1 MKDEK
6 CIFKRCLD
14 TLEVNDNELLEL
26 MREYCPRFGV
36 DTPARVSA
44 FISQLWVESRLQVV
58 GESFN
63 FDKHALI
70 RLFKGRISYEDA
82 ELYGRGGSITK
93 GTKQLANEEA
103 IANIIYGGEWGV
115 KNLGNIEEGDGWK
128 FRGRGFIQL
137 TGHSNYQRLDEIVK
151 WGLIDNPDLLLEKG
165 NALISALV
173 FWHVLN
179 RTGQSLNML
188 ADVGDIRRISMV
200 VNGGIHGLNERRM
213 TYEKLIKAVSYK
225 MFMDN

>member
-1 MKDEK
+1 MTKSD
-6 CIFKRCLD
+6 CIYKRCLD
-14 TLEVNDNELLEL
+14 TLEVNDDELLGL

-44 FISQLWVESRLQVV
+44 FIAQLWVESRLKVQD
-58 GESFN
+58 ESFN
-63 FDKHALI
+63 YDKHALL
-70 RLFKGRISYEDA
+70 RLFKNRISYEDA
-82 ELYGRGGSITK
+82 ERYGRGGSIAK
-93 GTKQLANEEA
+93 GTKQPANEES
-103 IANIIYGGEWGV
+103 IANAIYGGEWGS
-115 KNLGNIEEGDGWK
+115 KNLGNTEGRDGWK

-137 TGHSNYQRLDEIVK
+137 TGRSNYQRLDDIVK
-151 WGLIDNPDLLLEKG
+151 WGLLDNPDLLMEKG

-173 FWHVLN
+173 FWHSMN
-179 RTGQSLNML
+179 RTGQSLNIL

-225 MFMDN
+225 MFME